1 MALTDDQLTELKNDL
16 LTMKKELEEQEPMDD
31 SLDNGTNE
39 TSVTDNHLADSA
51 TEFVDRQTEIAE
63 HNLNE
68 EQLAE
73 VNEALERMKNGT
85 YGICVDTG
93 QEIPFERLKAIP
105 YTKRTLQ
112 AEENHRN
119 ETPANEDEDTTRLL
133 KPEGE
138 MEDTRE
144 RTLEKIE
151 NEHNS
156 AAKPDEKSILNEE
169 PNDVTHW

>member
-1 MALTDDQLTELKNDL
+1 MTRTKAQLTELKNDL
-16 LTMKKELEEQEPMDD
+16 LTMKKNLENEEPMED
-31 SLDNGTNE
+31 SLENNTNE

-51 TEFVDRQTEIAE
+51 TEYVDRQTEIAE

-68 EQLAE
+68 EQLTE
-73 VNEALERMKNGT
+73 VNEALERMENGT

-93 QEIPFERLKAIP
+93 EKISFERLKAIP
-105 YTKRTLQ
+105 YAKRTLQ
-112 AEENHRN
+112 AEEKHRN
-119 ETPANEDEDTTRLL
+119 DIPANEDEDTTRML

-138 MEDTRE
+138 MEDARE

-156 AAKPDEKSILNEE
+156 AAKPDEKSVYNEK